1 MLTKNVE
8 RADQGEQPR
17 VGENSREWERTAESG
32 REHPRVGET
41 GRRSRWMDTTRRA
54 GGTDY
59 VTCPP
64 HKESG
69 EGKEERNTP
78 TSACLGRCCPRS
90 CVSAPHHYNTCGTR
104 ELKPDI
110 TSVVGGVSEFRSVQG
125 CCCVAH
131 VRWAATVNL
140 YTKRQLILIRTHGT
154 IIIINIIIIVM
165 IMMSVYYCDCNKYK

>member
-1 MLTKNVE
+1 MLKGQIKVT
-8 RADQGEQPR
+8 
-17 VGENSREWERTAESG
+17 SREWDRKAESR
-32 REHPRVGET
+32 REQPRVGET
-41 GRRSRWMDTTRRA
+41 GRRSRLMDTTRRE

-64 HKESG
+64 PRKESG
-69 EGKEERNTP
+69 EGKEERNLP
-78 TSACLGRCCPRS
+78 TSACLEHCCPPSR
-90 CVSAPHHYNTCGTR
+90 VSALHHYN
-104 ELKPDI
+104 

-131 VRWAATVNL
+131 VRWDTTVNL
-140 YTKRQLILIRTHGT
+140 CTKRQLVLIRIHGT